1 MSAWRLM
8 YAAPLLCLMAGAAY
22 AQAPVV
28 QLPPHDNAL
37 QHAQHQASH
46 ALRQW
51 QDAQFTAQRAQQDF
65 LNAKQA
71 YDSAR
76 DEFENARKKRDAA
89 RARQERALKAYRA
102 ALKKASG
109 AADRR

>member
-1 MSAWRLM
+1 M
-8 YAAPLLCLMAGAAY
+8 YGAPLLWLMAGVAC

-51 QDAQFTAQRAQQDF
+51 KDAHFTAQQAQQDF
-65 LNAKQA
+65 VNAREA
-71 YDSAR
+71 YGSAR
-76 DEFENARKKRDAA
+76 SEFERARKNRAAA
-89 RARQERALKAYRA
+89 RAREERALKAYQA
-102 ALKKASG
+102 ALKKAHG
-109 AADRR
+109 AADHR